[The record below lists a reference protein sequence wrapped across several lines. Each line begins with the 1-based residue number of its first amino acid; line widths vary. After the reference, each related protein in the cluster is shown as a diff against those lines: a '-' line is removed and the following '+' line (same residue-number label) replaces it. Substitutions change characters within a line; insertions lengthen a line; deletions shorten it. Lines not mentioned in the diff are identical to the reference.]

1 MYCHTCVKAFSAPI
15 YTSILCQYTLITGIW
30 KWTSS
35 SLSNVSIILTSDGTL
50 RITCQVVF
58 FPAQKIQ
65 LGPKL
70 TGKTPN
76 DEVLIQSGRLE
87 LYEDLGK
94 ALKSNDL
101 SDVKIK
107 CQDKTFNC
115 HELIL
120 SLRSDVFRAMF
131 TADMKEKTSKEIII
145 DDFSSDAVSKMLTFI
160 YTGGCDVNE
169 EPNLAEELFR
179 LADKYNLR
187 MLKNICLNTLQFIL
201 DIDNCVKFLI
211 IGDMYQEQS
220 LKEMAAQMVI
230 ENKEKIIS
238 SNEWKE
244 FTKNHLELALEVATL
259 GWN

>member
-1 MYCHTCVKAFSAPI
+1 MCQTFSVPI
-15 YTSILCQYTLITGIW
+15 NTFILCQYTMITGIW
-30 KWTSS
+30 KWRSK
-35 SLSNVSIILTSDGTL
+35 SLRNFSDSTTSDGTL
-50 RITCQVVF
+50 RIICQVVF
-58 FPAQKIQ
+58 FPAQKVQ
-65 LGPKL
+65 YGPKL

-87 LYEDLGK
+87 LCEDLGK
-94 ALKSNDL
+94 ALKLNDL

-131 TADMKEKTSKEIII
+131 SSNMTEKTSKEIII

-169 EPNLAEELFR
+169 EPNLAEELLR

-187 MLKNICLNTLQFIL
+187 TLKNICLDTLQFIL

-211 IGDMYQEQS
+211 IGDMCQAKS
-220 LKEMAAQMVI
+220 LKEMALQMVV
-230 ENKEKIIS
+230 ENKERIIS

-244 FTKNHLELALEVATL
+244 LTENHLELALEVATL

>member
-1 MYCHTCVKAFSAPI
+1 M
-15 YTSILCQYTLITGIW
+15 ITGIW
-30 KWTSS
+30 KWTST
-35 SLSNVSIILTSDGTL
+35 SLRDLSIILTSDGTL

-65 LGPKL
+65 LGPKI
-70 TGKTPN
+70 TGKTTN

-87 LYEDLGK
+87 LCEDLGK
-94 ALKSNDL
+94 ALKLNDL

-131 TADMKEKTSKEIII
+131 SSNMTEKTSKEIII

-160 YTGGCDVNE
+160 YTGDCDVNE
-169 EPNLAEELFR
+169 GPGLAEELLR

-187 MLKNICLNTLQFIL
+187 TLKNICLNTLQFIL

-211 IGDMYQEQS
+211 IGDMCQAKS
-220 LKEMAAQMVI
+220 LKEMAVQMVI
-230 ENKEKIIS
+230 ENKAKIIS
-238 SNEWKE
+238 THEWKE

-259 GWN
+259 GWNQIKA